1 MTALDRPPRF
11 LASGDDDA
19 RAELRTQYGRVRD
32 LTEALAA
39 PLRPEDQV
47 IQSMADV
54 SPTKWH
60 RGHTTWFFETFL
72 LQPRLPG
79 YDLYDADFG
88 YLFNSYYEAVGP
100 RHPRAQRGLIAR
112 PGVEEVARYRAHVD
126 DAMQKLIDGCDA
138 DAWPELAELTVL
150 GLHHEQQHQELLL
163 MDIKHVLSNHNCD
176 AAYVDS
182 PIAAIAPARPLR
194 MLALAGG
201 LVEAG
206 HPAVPHRFAFDNE
219 RPRHKVYLEPF
230 AIGDR
235 LVTAGEWL
243 AFIDDGGYRKPELW
257 LSDGWYAVQE
267 HGWSAP
273 LYWRAGDDGWSVFS
287 LNGRRPVDPA
297 EPVVHV
303 SHYEADA
310 FARWW
315 GGRLPTEF
323 EWEHAVATLGPADLD
338 TGLPFDAPYAARL
351 HPAAATA
358 DGLVQT
364 FGEVWQWTASAYLP
378 YPRFAPAA
386 GAVGEYNGKFM
397 SGQMVL
403 RGSACVTPNGHAR
416 TTYRNF
422 FPPAGRWMFGGLR
435 LATDA

>member
-1 MTALDRPPRF
+1 MTALDRPLRS
-11 LASGDDDA
+11 LASGDGA
-19 RAELRTQYGRVRD
+19 RAELRMQYARVRD

-47 IQSMADV
+47 IQSMPDV

-79 YDLYDADFG
+79 YGTYDPDFG

-100 RHPRAQRGLIAR
+100 RHPRAERGLIAR
-112 PGVEEVARYRAHVD
+112 PGVAEVAQYRAHVD
-126 DAMQKLIDGCDA
+126 AAMQELIDRCDT
-138 DAWPELAELTVL
+138 DQWPEVAALVVL

-163 MDIKHVLSNHNCD
+163 MDIKHVLSSQIFD
-176 AAYVDS
+176 ATYVDA
-182 PIAAIAPARPLR
+182 PLAAGAPARPLR
-194 MLALAGG
+194 MLPVEGA
-201 LVEAG
+201 LVETG
-206 HPAVPHRFAFDNE
+206 HAATPEQFAFDNE
-219 RPRHKVYLEPF
+219 SPRHKVYLEPF
-230 AIGDR
+230 AIADR

-257 LSDGWYAVQE
+257 LSDGWYAVQA
-267 HGWSAP
+267 HDWQAP
-273 LYWRAGDDGWSVFS
+273 SYWRAADDGWSVFT
-287 LNGRRPVDPA
+287 LNGWRPVDHA

-323 EWEHAVATLGPADLD
+323 EWEHAVGTLGTPDREV
-338 TGLPFDAPYAARL
+338 GLPFDAPHTARL
-351 HPAAATA
+351 HPAPASGVGFDQA
-358 DGLVQT
+358 

-403 RGSACVTPNGHAR
+403 RGSACITPTGHSRA
-416 TTYRNF
+416 TYRNF
-422 FPPAGRWMFGGLR
+422 FPPSGRWMFGGLR

>member
-1 MTALDRPPRF
+1 MTALDRLPRPV
-11 LASGDDDA
+11 ASGDDDA
-19 RAELRTQYGRVRD
+19 RAELRSQYGRVRD

-72 LQPRLPG
+72 LQPRLGG
-79 YDLYDADFG
+79 YDVYDPDFG

-100 RHPRAQRGLIAR
+100 RHPRAERGLIAR

-126 DAMQKLIDGCDA
+126 AAMQKLIDGCDA
-138 DAWPELAELTVL
+138 DAWPELSALTVL

-163 MDIKHVLSNHNCD
+163 MDIKHVLSNHIFDPTYVDASFSD
-176 AAYVDS
+176 AAVE
-182 PIAAIAPARPLR
+182 RPLR
-194 MLALAGG
+194 MLPVDGG

-206 HPAVPHRFAFDNE
+206 HAAAPDRFAFDNE
-219 RPRHKVYLEPF
+219 SPRHKVYLEPF

-267 HGWSAP
+267 HEWCAP
-273 LYWRAGDDGWSVFS
+273 SYWREDADGWSMFT
-287 LNGRRPVDPA
+287 LNGWRPVDPA

-323 EWEHAVATLGPADLD
+323 EWEHAVDTFGGLD
-338 TGLPFDAPYAARL
+338 PQAGLPFGAPHAARL
-351 HPAAATA
+351 HPAPATG
-358 DGLVQT
+358 DGLTQVN
-364 FGEVWQWTASAYLP
+364 GGVWQWTASAYLP

-403 RGSACVTPNGHAR
+403 RGSACITPTGHAR

-422 FPPAGRWMFGGLR
+422 FPPSSRWMFGGLR